1 MTPIIFI
8 QTIFELVFEYLI
20 IQLLTNIV
28 LKWNL
33 DCSYLELPLFIKI
46 PSDKRI
52 WFRRKGINFVDFSTV
67 LRFATFLRSKRPYN
81 IPDDRTREK
90 PVSTKNVNGI
100 SSSPVNL
107 SSSYSPVRKN
117 KQGYFC
123 SVLYRCQSTSF
134 YRYYLQKMT
143 SSLGI
148 EITNFET

>member
-1 MTPIIFI
+1 MTPIKLIR
-8 QTIFELVFEYLI
+8 TIVSEYLI
-20 IQLLTNIV
+20 MQLLTNIV
-28 LKWNL
+28 VKWNL
-33 DCSYLELPLFIKI
+33 DYSYLEMPFFLLKFLRIKEF
-46 PSDKRI
+46 D
-52 WFRRKGINFVDFSTV
+52 FRRKELISSIF
-67 LRFATFLRSKRPYN
+67 LARFATFLRSKRPYN

-134 YRYYLQKMT
+134 YRCYLQKIT

-148 EITNFET
+148 EINNFET